1 MKNLVFSGAMTELR
15 SVTTKES
22 APSSDAPPVNIGTS
36 ERHAEYRP
44 SKQNRS
50 ANSEKRLL
58 EAAET
63 LFREKGYVHTRVSE
77 IIRISGVSTGSFYH
91 RFGDKNGLKDEMCA
105 RFVVASSE
113 RIAGLDLSRKTHGE
127 LRGMLRWLSGQIHE
141 TISANQGIY
150 RIVDELSK
158 TEPEK
163 WESFRVLGERI
174 RDRVVEYAAEYHD
187 EITLPQ
193 ARRDAALTNVV
204 QLIITIILQTRLGA
218 AGMFPKEPDALIDML
233 VQAAMGLLQPRD

>member
-1 MKNLVFSGAMTELR
+1 MTELR
-15 SVTTKES
+15 SVTPKES
-22 APSSDAPPVNIGTS
+22 TPSSDAPPPHAATG
-36 ERHAEYRP
+36 ERHAGYRP
-44 SKQNRS
+44 TRQNRS

-58 EAAET
+58 EAAES

-105 RFVVASSE
+105 RFVAASSE
-113 RIAGLDLSRKTHGE
+113 RIAGMDLSRQTHGD
-127 LRGMLRWLSGQIHE
+127 LRAMLRWLAWQIHE
-141 TISANQGIY
+141 TIAANQGIY

-174 RDRVVEYAAEYHD
+174 RDRVLASAEQYRD
-187 EITLPQ
+187 EIMVPEPDLK
-193 ARRDAALTNVV
+193 AALTNVV
-204 QLIITIILQTRLGA
+204 QLIITIILQSRLGA
-218 AGMFPKEPDALIDML
+218 AAMFPKEPVALINML
-233 VQAAMGLLQPRD
+233 VQASMGLLQPRE

>member
-1 MKNLVFSGAMTELR
+1 M
-15 SVTTKES
+15 ES
-22 APSSDAPPVNIGTS
+22 APSPDTPLPRADTGGK
-36 ERHAEYRP
+36 HAGYRP
-44 SKQNRS
+44 TRQNRS

-58 EAAET
+58 GAAEA
-63 LFREKGYVHTRVSE
+63 LFREKGYVQTRVSE

-105 RFVVASSE
+105 RFVAASSE
-113 RIAGLDLSRKTHGE
+113 RIAGMDLSRRTHGE
-127 LRGMLRWLSGQIHE
+127 LRAMLRWLAGQIHE

-163 WESFRVLGERI
+163 WEAFRVLGEQI
-174 RDRVVEYAAEYHD
+174 RDRVVEAAAEYRD
-187 EITLPQ
+187 EITVPQ
-193 ARRDAALTNVV
+193 AELKAALTNVV

-218 AGMFPKEPDALIDML
+218 AAMFPKAPAALIDML

>member
-1 MKNLVFSGAMTELR
+1 MTGLR
-15 SVTTKES
+15 GVPSKAS
-22 APSSDAPPVNIGTS
+22 APLRDTPPPHTGTGGK
-36 ERHAEYRP
+36 HAGYRP
-44 SKQNRS
+44 TRQNRS

-58 EAAET
+58 EAAEA

-105 RFVVASSE
+105 RFVTASSE
-113 RIAGLDLSRKTHGE
+113 RIAEMDLSRRSHGD
-127 LRGMLRWLSGQIHE
+127 LRTMLRWLAWQIHD
-141 TISANQGIY
+141 TIAANQGIY

-163 WESFRVLGERI
+163 WESFRVLGGEI
-174 RDRVVEYAAEYHD
+174 RDRVLASAGQYRD
-187 EITLPQ
+187 EITVPEAELKV
-193 ARRDAALTNVV
+193 ALTNVV

-218 AGMFPKEPDALIDML
+218 AAMFPKAPAALIDML
-233 VQAAMGLLQPRD
+233 VQASMGLLQPGK